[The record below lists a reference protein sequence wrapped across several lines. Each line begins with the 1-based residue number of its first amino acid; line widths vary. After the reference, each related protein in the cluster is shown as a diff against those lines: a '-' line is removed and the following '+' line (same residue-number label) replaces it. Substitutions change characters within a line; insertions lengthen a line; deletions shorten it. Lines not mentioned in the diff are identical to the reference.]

1 MVALML
7 NIGCTATPEP
17 VPPQPCPPGDPKC
30 VPGPEVDPATV
41 TKKTVEQAFEHANA
55 LFLSHDR
62 GNDWSAS
69 SCKPGDKGC
78 DASRNHC
85 DVVVAAFER
94 AQRLNRKLSKRS
106 LPHAR
111 YNQAIAQTRCGRRA
125 SARAIFAELL
135 DADSGFHRARLQLAL
150 HDLAEGKITLEK
162 ALAEVDRA
170 VVDSHFDNVEALV
183 TLAMLQMQRHN
194 QIADADGNND
204 MDRAKKN
211 LQRALAIND
220 AFMPAHNQL
229 AIYYL
234 ESARAAGAKRQAKL
248 AALGNKKVKRDNATL
263 ELAALVCA
271 QAIKK
276 DPSYAPVYN
285 THGLIRAE
293 LGDLGGAA
301 RSFGKARTLSPGFFE
316 AHMNYAAVN
325 LQFHGF
331 GNAQM
336 AYQHAIAIR
345 PKSYEARLGLALALR
360 GQIRPNNSKA
370 MIAASHRELERAKRI
385 DANRPEAYFNEAIL
399 TQEFKAREVADSKPV
414 LTKARVLYGTF
425 IAKAKGQPRLAS
437 AVARARERIS
447 DIDRMLSFLQG
458 NKPVVNNRPTP

>member
-1 MVALML
+1 MH
-7 NIGCTATPEP
+7 
-17 VPPQPCPPGDPKC
+17 K
-30 VPGPEVDPATV
+30 
-41 TKKTVEQAFEHANA
+41 AFEQANA
-55 LFLSHDR
+55 LFLRHDR

-69 SCKPGDKGC
+69 SCKLGDKGC

-85 DVVVAAFER
+85 DSVVAAFDR
-94 AQRLNRKLSKRS
+94 AQRLNRKLSNKS

-125 SARAIFAELL
+125 SARGIFAELL
-135 DADSGFHRARLQLAL
+135 AADPGFHRARLQLAL
-150 HDLAEGKITLEK
+150 HDLADGKTSLEK

-170 VVDSHFDNVEALV
+170 VVDSRFDNVEALV

-194 QIADADGNND
+194 QLADADGSSD
-204 MDRAKKN
+204 MDRAKRN
-211 LQRALAIND
+211 LQRALAIHD
-220 AFMPAHNQL
+220 GFMPAHNQL

-234 ESARAAGAKRQAKL
+234 ELARGAGDQRQTTLGAAATT
-248 AALGNKKVKRDNATL
+248 KKEKVDTATL
-263 ELAALVCA
+263 ELAALVCS
-271 QAIKK
+271 QAILK

-301 RSFGKARTLSPGFFE
+301 RSFGKARKLSPGFFE

-331 GNAQM
+331 ANAQS
-336 AYQHAIAIR
+336 AYQRALQIR

-360 GQIRPNNSKA
+360 GQIRPNNVKT
-370 MIAASHRELERAKRI
+370 MIAASHRELEHAKRI

-399 TQEFKAREVADSKPV
+399 TQEFKARGVADAKPV
-414 LTKARVLYGTF
+414 LTKAKSLYGTF
-425 IAKAKGQPRLAS
+425 IAKAQGKPRLAS
-437 AVARARERIS
+437 AVVRARERIS
-447 DIDRMLSFLQG
+447 DIDRMLAFLQG
-458 NKPVVNNRPTP
+458 KP